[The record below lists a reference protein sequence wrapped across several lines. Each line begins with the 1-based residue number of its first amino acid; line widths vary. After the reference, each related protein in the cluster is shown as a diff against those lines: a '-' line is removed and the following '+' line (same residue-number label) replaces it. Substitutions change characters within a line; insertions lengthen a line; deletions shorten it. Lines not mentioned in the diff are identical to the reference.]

1 MEREEGNDH
10 FTEQGGEGN
19 PEENGKTPSLESWDN
34 PHYAK
39 LLGGGFSLCVL
50 VLTLAL
56 GYVVKFK

>member
-1 MEREEGNDH
+1 MIILQSRAGREI
-10 FTEQGGEGN
+10 Q
-19 PEENGKTPSLESWDN
+19 SLESWDN

-39 LLGGGFSLCVL
+39 LLGGGISLCVL